1 MRIDVLSLFPD
12 MFKPTLGQSIVGRA
26 QDDGFLDIHVTDFR
40 HFTTDKHNHV
50 DDAPFGGGAGML
62 LQAQPIFDAMA
73 AIDEEAQKYST
84 HELFLHIH
92 SAINLIV
99 QIGSYCVLLLANIII
114 HIIVKVN

>member
-62 LQAQPIFDAMA
+62 LQAQPILMRWRPLMKKHKRKLS
-73 AIDEEAQKYST
+73 ERPCHLNGSGGAQ
-84 HELFLHIH
+84 
-92 SAINLIV
+92 V
-99 QIGSYCVLLLANIII
+99 
-114 HIIVKVN
+114 